1 MDTAGD
7 TLAKKAL
14 ETFCDKISKRSNIK
28 GPYYWRHTCNEE
40 DKSSARCPRLQL
52 NRGNIGAYRLVQKED
67 ETLGNTS
74 PKLKRCKNCSRHWA
88 G

>member
-7 TLAKKAL
+7 TLAKKAF
-14 ETFCDKISKRSNIK
+14 ETFFDTPACKIK
-28 GPYYWRHTCNEE
+28 GQYYCRHTCNEE

-52 NRGNIGAYRLVQKED
+52 NRGNIGAYRLVQKEV

-74 PKLKRCKNCSRHWA
+74 LKLKRCKHCSRHWA